1 VEDGILPSG
10 LAPNAREGL
19 ADFSGLFTEGGSFRR
34 AEMPGFTAGKM
45 PATTSLHFV
54 HHIGQYNAI

>member
-1 VEDGILPSG
+1 MQEKPSENFDR
-10 LAPNAREGL
+10 LAAN
-19 ADFSGLFTEGGSFRR
+19 GGWFRR